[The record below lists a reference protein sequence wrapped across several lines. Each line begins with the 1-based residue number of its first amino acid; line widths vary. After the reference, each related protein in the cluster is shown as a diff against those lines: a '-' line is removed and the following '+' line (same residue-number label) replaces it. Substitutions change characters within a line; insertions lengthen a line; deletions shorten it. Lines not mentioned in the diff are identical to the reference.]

1 MGNAVKTAKQIVSE
15 TVSACAGWA
24 LVDVSDDQRAMVEAA
39 VSEGMATLAIEAV
52 KRHVCP
58 HCLPLVEPIETAY
71 LLEQRGVLE
80 TPASVC
86 VVCDLVMVAYVYG

>member
-1 MGNAVKTAKQIVSE
+1 
-15 TVSACAGWA
+15 
-24 LVDVSDDQRAMVEAA
+24 
-39 VSEGMATLAIEAV
+39 MATLAIEAV